1 MKQSVGSSPGELNPN
16 FSYPSPRAIEQ
27 TRKRGAPSGNKNRL
41 IHGKYTRAAHDFRTR
56 VRAHIQEA
64 RSLVAVARRLIRGET
79 ENISPIGDIREVPG
93 DAK

>member
-1 MKQSVGSSPGELNPN
+1 MKQSVGSSPGGLNPN
-16 FSYPSPRAIEQ
+16 FSYPSPEAVQQ

-41 IHGKYTRAAHDFRTR
+41 IHGKYTRAMHDFGAR
-56 VRAHIQEA
+56 VRAHIREA
-64 RSLVAVARRLIRGET
+64 HALVAATRRLTRGET